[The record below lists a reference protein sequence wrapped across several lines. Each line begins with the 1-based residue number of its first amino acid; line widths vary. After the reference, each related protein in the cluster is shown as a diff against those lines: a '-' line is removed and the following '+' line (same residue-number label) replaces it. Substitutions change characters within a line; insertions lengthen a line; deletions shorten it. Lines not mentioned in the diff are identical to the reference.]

1 MDEFDFVVIGG
12 GSAGC
17 VVASRL
23 SERPA
28 LTVALLE
35 AGNSGESWVVRT
47 PFAGA
52 LMVPT
57 SLNNWAFET
66 VPQVGLGGRRGYQ
79 PRGRTLG
86 GSSAINA
93 MVYTRG
99 VAGDY
104 NRWAEQGARGWGWD
118 DVLPY
123 FIKSEGN
130 ADYVGPLHGNEGPL
144 AVSHS
149 RTDNPF
155 QKIFVEA
162 ARQAG
167 LPLREDFNGEAQEG
181 CGIYQVTQK
190 NGERCSAARAYL
202 HPHMNRRN
210 NLHVECGVRAQKI
223 LFEGRRATGVEVEQG
238 GVARTF
244 RARREVIVSAGALQS
259 PQILMLSGIGPAEEA
274 RRLGLPIVH
283 AAPGVGGNLQD
294 HPDFVFGYALDD
306 LDLVGLSLGGGVR
319 LLREISRYRRER
331 RGMMTSNFAEA
342 GGFLKTR
349 PDLRDPDIQLHFVV
363 ALVENH
369 ARTLRLGHGYSCHV
383 CLLRPKSRGSLR
395 LRDAD
400 PKSPPLIDPN
410 FLGDPRDVEDMVAGF
425 KLTRSLLDAPDFA
438 NLPRRDLYT
447 SEVRDDDDIRA
458 ILRRRVDTVYHPV
471 GTCRMGEDENSVVD
485 SILRVRGV
493 DGLRVVDASVMPTL
507 IGGNT
512 NAPTVMIG
520 EKAADMILADLGAKT
535 SGAQGASQLSTFS

>member
-1 MDEFDFVVIGG
+1 MDEFDFLVIGG
-12 GSAGC
+12 GSAGS

-23 SERPA
+23 SERA
-28 LTVALLE
+28 DVTVALLE
-35 AGNSGESWVVRT
+35 AGNAGDSWVVNT

-66 VPQVGLGGRRGYQ
+66 VPQAGLGGRKGYQ
-79 PRGRTLG
+79 PRGKTLG

-93 MVYTRG
+93 MVYIRG
-99 VAGDY
+99 VAADY
-104 NRWAEQGARGWGWD
+104 DHWAEQGARGWAWA

-130 ADYVGPLHGNEGPL
+130 ADFAGPLHGTDGPL
-144 AVSHS
+144 AISHS

-155 QKIFVEA
+155 QQIFVEA
-162 ARQAG
+162 AREAG
-167 LPLREDFNGEAQEG
+167 LPLRDDFNGEAQEG

-202 HPHMNRRN
+202 HPNIGRRP
-210 NLHVECGVRAQKI
+210 NLRVECGARARKI
-223 LFEGRRATGVEVEQG
+223 LFEGRRATGVEVERG
-238 GVARTF
+238 GTVKIL

-259 PQILMLSGIGPAEEA
+259 PQLLMLSGIGPAEEA
-274 RRLGLPIVH
+274 RRLGLVVVH
-283 AAPGVGGNLQD
+283 DAPGVGQNLQD
-294 HPDFVFGYALDD
+294 HPDFVFGYALDN
-306 LDLVGLSLGGGVR
+306 LDLVGISLGGGAR
-319 LLREISRYRRER
+319 LLHEISRYRRER

-349 PDLRDPDIQLHFVV
+349 PDLSEADIQLHFVV

-369 ARTLRLGHGYSCHV
+369 ARTLHLGHGYSCHV

-395 LRDAD
+395 LCDAD
-400 PKSPPLIDPN
+400 PKSSPLIDPN
-410 FLGDPRDVEDMVAGF
+410 FLSDPRDVEDMVAGF
-425 KLTRSLLDAPDFA
+425 RLTRSLLDAPAFT

-447 SEVRDDDDIRA
+447 AEVRSDDDIRA

-471 GTCRMGEDENSVVD
+471 GTCRMGEDEESVVD
-485 SILRVRGV
+485 SFLRVRGAE
-493 DGLRVVDASVMPTL
+493 GLRVVDASVMPTL

-512 NAPTVMIG
+512 NAPSIMIG
-520 EKAADMILADLGAKT
+520 EKAADMILTDL
-535 SGAQGASQLSTFS
+535 GAQGASQLSICS